1 MIIKISTLSVLKL
14 KTDFCVRRKKFY
26 YDLFIMFRDVNLKLP
41 TSQLAFTFSKLKI
54 QPLDQGV
61 KYVQS

>member
-1 MIIKISTLSVLKL
+1 MKL

-26 YDLFIMFRDVNLKLP
+26 YDLFIMFRDVKLKLP

-54 QPLDQGV
+54 QPPDQGV